1 MGQKN
6 LHFNSG
12 QKQFGANLSFTVKM
26 NAMKS
31 MKNTNFLKQRRYE
44 AVLFLLVFFGIF
56 GYMGHKMG
64 VSNMLNTIML
74 TAWDL
79 LMNTVFY
86 IMGITVLSG
95 ALGKLLIEF
104 GVVRLL
110 EKILAPM
117 MKPLFN
123 LPGVGALAGVLTFLS
138 DNPAIIS
145 LSSDKN
151 FSKYFKD
158 YQLIS
163 LTNFGTAFGMGLIVM
178 TFMSTLQVE
187 SGENMFIPALVG
199 LCGALF
205 GAIIST
211 RLMQRLIRGNIPVRE
226 TSKKEEGASE
236 KISFKSEGGI
246 FLRFLNSILDGGKS
260 GVELGLAII
269 PGVLIISTMVMMITF
284 GAKDPAIGYQGLAY
298 EGVPLLPKLAGSI
311 WWLFEGLFGFKHPE
325 LIAFPVTS
333 LGAVGAALSLVKAFL
348 AQGIIDG
355 NVVAVFTAMGMC
367 WSGYLSTHTAMLDTL
382 NYRELTSKALLSHT
396 IGGIMAG
403 VFAHYLYL
411 LVSMLL

>member
-1 MGQKN
+1 
-6 LHFNSG
+6 
-12 QKQFGANLSFTVKM
+12 M
-26 NAMKS
+26 NAIKS
-31 MKNTNFLKQRRYE
+31 IKETDFLKKRRYE
-44 AVLFLLVFFGIF
+44 AVMFLLTFFGIF
-56 GYMGHKMG
+56 GYVGHHMG
-64 VSNMLNTIML
+64 VANMLNTIMQ

-145 LSSDKN
+145 LANDKN
-151 FSKYFKD
+151 FSKYFKN
-158 YQLIS
+158 YQLVS
-163 LTNFGTAFGMGLIVM
+163 LTNFGTAFGMGLIVI
-178 TFMSTLQVE
+178 TFMSTLKLPN
-187 SGENMFIPALVG
+187 SDENMFIPALIG
-199 LCGALF
+199 LVGALF
-205 GAIIST
+205 GAVVST
-211 RLMQRLIRGNIPVRE
+211 RLMQRLIKGQIPVR
-226 TSKKEEGASE
+226 KDNDFEGATE
-236 KISFKSEGGI
+236 KISFKSEGSV

-260 GVELGLAII
+260 GVDLGLAII
-269 PGVLIISTMVMMITF
+269 PGVLIISTMVMMLTF
-284 GAKDPAIGYQGLAY
+284 GPSDAAVGYQGLAY
-298 EGVPLLPKLAGSI
+298 EGVPILPKLAGYV
-311 WWLFEGLFGFKHPE
+311 WWLFEGLFGFQYPE

-396 IGGIMAG
+396 VGGIMAG
-403 VFAHYLYL
+403 TFAHYLYV
-411 LVSMLL
+411 LVSTFLY